1 MAADSRFSRSRSSS
15 PKSASVTGAS
25 IPAATDDA
33 PQPGS
38 PRSRTTTRNPLWAAR
53 HADARPA
60 MPAPTT
66 ATSKVRSVCLS
77 LRRHYPDQ
85 VLAVGG
91 PQPPS
96 QPGLTGL
103 PSSVMLVRLL
113 VALAHDFAVGG
124 CDPGPVDRRCSAR
137 AVSPDRGVQQR
148 DQQADDADHEQDR
161 AHCRDLDSGH
171 RCRHGEAENRA
182 KSNQED
188 GCPYPHWFSPLELW
202 LQVMTYHRHAEAK

>member
-1 MAADSRFSRSRSSS
+1 MPVASSSSAANAGHAAADSRFRASSSSS

-25 IPAATDDA
+25 MPAATDDA

-38 PRSRTTTRNPLWAAR
+38 PRSRTTTRSPFWAAR

-66 ATSKVRSVCLS
+66 ATSKLRSVSIS

-91 PQPPS
+91 TQPPS
-96 QPGLTGL
+96 QPGPSGL
-103 PSSVMLVRLL
+103 PSSVMLVRALCADQDL
-113 VALAHDFAVGG
+113 VALANDFAVS
-124 CDPGPVDRRCSAR
+124 RWCSGAIDWYSTR
-137 AVSPDRGVQQR
+137 PVSPDRGVEQR

-161 AHCRDLDSGH
+161 A
-171 RCRHGEAENRA
+171 
-182 KSNQED
+182 
-188 GCPYPHWFSPLELW
+188 
-202 LQVMTYHRHAEAK
+202 